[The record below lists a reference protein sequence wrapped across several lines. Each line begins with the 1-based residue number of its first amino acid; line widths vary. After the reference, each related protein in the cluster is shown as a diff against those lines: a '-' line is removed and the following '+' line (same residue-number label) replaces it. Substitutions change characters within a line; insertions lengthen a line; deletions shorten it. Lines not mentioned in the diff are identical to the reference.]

1 MSKLIEK
8 LEQLAHP
15 APRRLGFAVS
25 RDEAKASPLL
35 LVVRLESDSSKL
47 IKESQEP
54 ADAAILRVSNID
66 SKKSPIKDITSLKD
80 GIPWGVQAEVVR
92 MEEVEGLR
100 QAGCDYL
107 VFGIKDTPGCVLNEE
122 NIGKIL
128 SIEVSLEE
136 QLMRVL
142 EEMPTDA
149 IFIEF
154 QPEPSL
160 TVKGLM
166 TYRSVIS
173 YVSKPVIAL
182 VSLDLQDA
190 ELTALQ
196 NVGVVG
202 IVVEPHTPEDM
213 KKVSKLRKA
222 IESLPPRE
230 PGEKSTVSAIV
241 PHPAPSPTLAD
252 SMPDEEDA

>member
-1 MSKLIEK
+1 MSKLIGK
-8 LEQLAHP
+8 LEQVAHP
-15 APRRLGFAVS
+15 APRRLGFAIS
-25 RDEAKASPLL
+25 RDEAKSSSLV

-47 IKESQEP
+47 IKESQKS
-54 ADAAILRVSNID
+54 ADAAILRVSRID
-66 SKKSPIKDITSLKD
+66 SKKGSIKEMASVKD

-107 VFGIKDTPGCVLNEE
+107 VFGIEGTPGGVLNEE
-122 NIGKIL
+122 NMGKVL

-142 EEMPTDA
+142 EEMPADV
-149 IFIEF
+149 IFIES
-154 QPEPSL
+154 QPESVI

-166 TYRSVIS
+166 AYRSVIS
-173 YVSKPVIAL
+173 YVSKPVL
-182 VSLDLQDA
+182 TLSSLDLEHA
-190 ELTALQ
+190 ELSALQ

-202 IVVEPHTPEDM
+202 IVVEPRTSGDM
-213 KKVSKLRKA
+213 KKVAKLRKT

-230 PGEKSTVSAIV
+230 PGEKGTVSAIV
-241 PHPAPSPTLAD
+241 PQTAPGPALAE
-252 SMPDEEDA
+252 SMPDEEDD